1 LEWATAEAD
10 GGSVVKV
17 SSVKVSS
24 WLGLVVAT
32 AALAVLAGCTGGS
45 PEALRSAPTPPA
57 QSVPPSV
64 PPSTPS
70 VEPTEGG
77 LTPPVSPVPGPPLTP
92 REPPVR
98 KPVIGEV
105 WTTPKL
111 PCDVACTL
119 TPRAGTVTFH
129 AQVSDATRVQFY
141 LVPTGTGTWD
151 NRKSIGVDRSG
162 EDGWSVRYTYA
173 DEPLWSHLLVVAHG
187 PAGTTE
193 KLPFNLHHP
202 DPR

>member
-1 LEWATAEAD
+1 M
-10 GGSVVKV
+10 
-17 SSVKVSS
+17 
-24 WLGLVVAT
+24 
-32 AALAVLAGCTGGS
+32 
-45 PEALRSAPTPPA
+45 
-57 QSVPPSV
+57 
-64 PPSTPS
+64 
-70 VEPTEGG
+70 
-77 LTPPVSPVPGPPLTP
+77 
-92 REPPVR
+92 R
-98 KPVIGEV
+98 KPVISDV

-129 AQVSDATRVQFY
+129 ARVSDATRVQFY

-193 KLPFNLHHP
+193 KLPFNLYHP